1 MNLNDQCEIALLRF
15 NTLVQ
20 PESVVKFIYTKLNYN
35 KVETILPLIQARD
48 IRIFYDVAGFYSDLY
63 YHDSIIDETKFRMNC
78 SGKDLQIYYKRVG
91 TDTENIFDCSVIT
104 QEETYRQ
111 KYLKYKTKYIQLKK
125 QFGLN

>member
-78 SGKDLQIYYKRVG
+78 S
-91 TDTENIFDCSVIT
+91 VIT

-125 QFGLN
+125 